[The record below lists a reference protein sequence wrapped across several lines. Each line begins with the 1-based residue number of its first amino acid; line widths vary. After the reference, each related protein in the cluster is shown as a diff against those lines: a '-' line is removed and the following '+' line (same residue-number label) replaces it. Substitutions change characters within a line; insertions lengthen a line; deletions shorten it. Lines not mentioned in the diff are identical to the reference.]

1 MAKHARRENRHRD
14 KVGFV
19 PRSVVN
25 QFAERHL
32 GNIVLPLEHA
42 REHARHIFGLGNVE
56 FKAGNT
62 YLSAQNGQR
71 SVIGTAREANFY
83 RKSHRSFTASRQKKA
98 PAVSFPIMTEEE
110 APHP

>member
-1 MAKHARRENRHRD
+1 LANAGIFSDENEAVAKHARRKNRHRD
-14 KVGFV
+14 EVGFV

-42 REHARHIFGLGNVE
+42 REHPRHIFSLGDVE

-62 YLSAQNGQR
+62 FVSAQDRQR
-71 SVIGTAREANFY
+71 SVIGAARETNFY
-83 RKSHRSFTASRQKKA
+83 GRSHSSFAA
-98 PAVSFPIMTEEE
+98 
-110 APHP
+110 